1 MFEESKNQGGIAAA
15 AFEPPSPPPPITPV
29 PPTTPPG
36 KKPGKK
42 WLIAVAVVLL
52 LVVGAVYA
60 LAYNKDTKQTTKT
73 TIAKAD
79 TPIGF
84 DTDQSSVAT
93 GTSGRSALKG
103 FQIAIDEINAQ
114 GGVLGSKLKPFTLDD
129 KADLHTAK
137 ENMQQLINQ
146 DKVSAIVGPTNTAIA
161 IDVAS
166 ILQDS
171 QTPLVIPIST
181 ATTITQT

>member
-15 AFEPPSPPPPITPV
+15 APEPAPSNAPSPQPAAAFEPTSPPPPITPV

-52 LVVGAVYA
+52 LVAGAVYA

-93 GTSGRSALKG
+93 GTSGSSALKG

-114 GGVLGSKLKPFTLDD
+114 GGVLGSKLKPF
-129 KADLHTAK
+129 
-137 ENMQQLINQ
+137 
-146 DKVSAIVGPTNTAIA
+146 
-161 IDVAS
+161 
-166 ILQDS
+166 
-171 QTPLVIPIST
+171 
-181 ATTITQT
+181 